1 MRDLYSILEV
11 PRSASQDDIKK
22 AYRRLAK
29 ELHPDH
35 NPNDRIVADR
45 FKEVS
50 SAYKI
55 LGDIKQR
62 GRYDRGEIDGN
73 GNQRARGGPGGFNAG
88 GFDPG
93 QPQGGHRAGARRGSR
108 AREESEFF
116 RQFGFEG
123 AATGGGPEDIFS
135 DLFGQG
141 RRERPNPFTER
152 GADRTYAIRIGFLDS
167 ARGTKRRITL
177 PSGKTLDVKI
187 PAGID
192 SGQQIRLKG
201 QGEAGPHGAPAG
213 DALIEVNVDA
223 HAFFTRKGDDIH
235 LDLPITL
242 PEAVLG
248 SRIRVPTIDG
258 MVNLSVPKGSNSG
271 TVLRL
276 KEKGVPGDKAQ
287 RRGDQYVKL
296 IVTLPDTADAE
307 LEKLIRKW
315 GKDGEYEVRRRFVV
329 D

>member
-11 PRSASQDDIKK
+11 PRTASQDEIKK

-35 NPNDRIVADR
+35 NPDDRIVADR

-62 GRYDRGEIDGN
+62 GRYDRGEIDSN
-73 GNQRARGGPGGFNAG
+73 GNDRARGGFGGG
-88 GFDPG
+88 
-93 QPQGGHRAGARRGSR
+93 RAGAGGGFEGFGGASRRRGRSR
-108 AREESEFF
+108 QESEFF
-116 RQFGFEG
+116 RQFGFDS
-123 AATGGGPEDIFS
+123 ATAEGGPEDIFS
-135 DLFGQG
+135 DLFGNT
-141 RRERPNPFTER
+141 RRERGNPFTEQ
-152 GADRTYAIRIGFLDS
+152 GADRTYAIRIGFLD
-167 ARGTKRRITL
+167 AVRGTKRRITL
-177 PSGKTLDVKI
+177 PNGKTLDVKI

-201 QGEAGPHGAPAG
+201 QGEPGPHGAPAG

-223 HAFFTRKGDDIH
+223 HAFFVRKGEDIH

-242 PEAVLG
+242 AEAVLG
-248 SRIRVPTIDG
+248 GRVQVPTIDG
-258 MVNLSVPKGSNSG
+258 MVSLAVPKGANSG

-276 KEKGVPGDKAQ
+276 KEKGVAGEKGQ
-287 RRGDQYVKL
+287 RRGDQYVKFV
-296 IVTLPDTADAE
+296 VTLPDLADPE
-307 LEKLIRKW
+307 LEKLVRKW
-315 GKDGEYEVRRRFVV
+315 GKAGEYDVRRRFTL

>member
-1 MRDLYSILEV
+1 MRDLYTTLEL
-11 PRSASQDDIKK
+11 PRTASQDDIKK

-35 NPNDRIVADR
+35 NPDDRIVADR

-73 GNQRARGGPGGFNAG
+73 GNDRARGFQAGGSQAGGFNADGFRSGFRGAG
-88 GFDPG
+88 G
-93 QPQGGHRAGARRGSR
+93 RRSR

-123 AATGGGPEDIFS
+123 ASAGGGPEDIFS

-141 RRERPNPFTER
+141 RREQRSNPFTER
-152 GADRTYAIRIGFLDS
+152 GADRSYAIRIGFLDA

-201 QGEAGPHGAPAG
+201 QGEAGPHGAPSG
-213 DALIEVNVDA
+213 DALIEVNVDP

-242 PEAVLG
+242 SEAVLG
-248 SRIRVPTIDG
+248 SRIQVPTIDG
-258 MVNLSVPKGSNSG
+258 MVNLTVPKGSNSG

-276 KEKGVPGDKAQ
+276 REKGVPGEKAQ

-296 IVTLPDTADAE
+296 VVTLPETPDPE
-307 LEKLIRKW
+307 LEKMIRKW
-315 GKDGEYEVRRRFVV
+315 GGEYDVRRRFTVE
-329 D
+329 

>member
-1 MRDLYSILEV
+1 MRELYSILEV
-11 PRSASQDDIKK
+11 PRTASQDEIKK

-35 NPNDRIVADR
+35 NPDDRIVADR

-50 SAYKI
+50 SAYQI
-55 LGDIKQR
+55 LGDITQR
-62 GRYDRGEIDGN
+62 GRYDRGEIDAN
-73 GNQRARGGPGGFNAG
+73 GNDRRHGAAGAGRGFRGTGGRRARAG
-88 GFDPG
+88 
-93 QPQGGHRAGARRGSR
+93 Q
-108 AREESEFF
+108 ESEFF

-123 AATGGGPEDIFS
+123 AAAGGGAEDIFA
-135 DLFGQG
+135 DLFGNF
-141 RRERPNPFTER
+141 RRDRDRRSNPFTER
-152 GADRTYAIRIGFLDS
+152 GPDRTYAIRIGFLDA

-177 PSGKTLDVKI
+177 PNGKTLDVKI

-201 QGEAGPHGAPAG
+201 QGEAGPSGATSG
-213 DALIEVNVDA
+213 DALIEVNVDP
-223 HAFFTRKGDDIH
+223 HAFFTRKGNDIH

-242 PEAVLG
+242 GEAVVG
-248 SRIRVPTIDG
+248 GRIQVPTIDG
-258 MVNLSVPKGSNSG
+258 MVSLTVPKGSNSG

-276 KEKGVPGDKAQ
+276 KEKGVATGDKGQ

-296 IVTLPDTADAE
+296 LVTLPDGADPE
-307 LEKLIRKW
+307 LERLVRKW
-315 GKDGEYEVRRRFVV
+315 GKTGEYDVRRRYTL

>member
-11 PRSASQDDIKK
+11 PRTASQEEIKR

-35 NPNDRIVADR
+35 NPDDRIVADR

-55 LGDIKQR
+55 LGDAKQR
-62 GRYDRGEIDGN
+62 GRYDRGEIDAN
-73 GNQRARGGPGGFNAG
+73 GNERSRPGYGGSYGSGGFQGFG
-88 GFDPG
+88 GAS
-93 QPQGGHRAGARRGSR
+93 RRRGR
-108 AREESEFF
+108 NRQEGDFF
-116 RQFGFEG
+116 RQFGFDS
-123 AATGGGPEDIFS
+123 ATADAGPEDIFA
-135 DLFGQG
+135 DLFGHG
-141 RRERPNPFTER
+141 RRERGNPFTER
-152 GADRTYAIRIGFLDS
+152 GPDRTYAIRIGFLDA

-177 PSGKTLDVKI
+177 PNGKTLDVKI
-187 PAGID
+187 PAGIE
-192 SGQQIRLKG
+192 SGQQIRLRG
-201 QGEAGPHGAPAG
+201 QGEPGPHGAPAG
-213 DALIEVNVDA
+213 DALIEVNVDP

-235 LDLPITL
+235 MELPITL

-248 SRIRVPTIDG
+248 ARVQVPTIDG
-258 MVNLSVPKGSNSG
+258 MVSLTVPKGANSG

-276 KEKGVPGDKAQ
+276 KEKGVAAERSG

-296 IVTLPDTADAE
+296 IVTLPDTADPE
-307 LEKLIRKW
+307 LEKLVRKW
-315 GKDGEYEVRRRFVV
+315 GKAGEYEVRRRFTL